1 MTTTSM
7 ITRYQERRARKF
19 RENEERW
26 STLLPS
32 WRTRS
37 RRRALV
43 VALGLV
49 YVFMF
54 VVAVL
59 CHFDVPRAP
68 LLWLPACLLL
78 FPIWIIVQIVSGRQG
93 DAPAAALDEW
103 EMEQRNEA
111 RSIGFSITSG
121 LVLLAAAYTV
131 ITSVVAL
138 PDGNTSWHY
147 AAGLF
152 TLVALLIGMTSPA
165 MILAW
170 TRPDADAED
179 VAG

>member
-19 RENEERW
+19 REDEERF

-32 WRTRS
+32 WRTRP
-37 RRRALV
+37 RRRMLVAAL
-43 VALGLV
+43 LV
-49 YVFMF
+49 DYLFMF

-59 CHFDVPRAP
+59 CHFDVPNAP

-78 FPIWIIVQIVSGRQG
+78 FPIWITVQIVSGRQG

-103 EMEQRNEA
+103 EVEQRNEA
-111 RSIGFSITSG
+111 RSIGFSVTSG
-121 LVLLAAAYTV
+121 LVLLAVAYTV
-131 ITSVVAL
+131 ITSVVAQ
-138 PDGNTSWHY
+138 PDGNTAWHY
-147 AAGLF
+147 ASGLF
-152 TLVALLIGMTSPA
+152 TLVALLIGMTTPA

-179 VAG
+179 VAA

>member
-1 MTTTSM
+1 MTTSM

-26 STLLPS
+26 STMLPS

-37 RRRALV
+37 RRRILV
-43 VALGLV
+43 VALAAI

-54 VVAVL
+54 VVGVL
-59 CHFDVPRAP
+59 CHFDVPLAP
-68 LLWLPACLLL
+68 LLWLPACVLLI
-78 FPIWIIVQIVSGRQG
+78 PTWTMVQIVSGRHG

-103 EMEQRNEA
+103 EVEQRNEA
-111 RSIGFSITSG
+111 RSIGFTVTSN
-121 LVLLAAAYTV
+121 LVMLAVAYTV
-131 ITSVVAL
+131 ITSVIAK
-138 PDGNTSWHY
+138 PDGNNAWHY
-147 AAGLF
+147 ASGLF
-152 TLVALLIGMTSPA
+152 TLVALLIGMTTPA

-179 VAG
+179 AAG